1 MTGTPGQGGML
12 GAGGRDTGDTL
23 GQGGDRGQGV
33 LVPVSPCP
41 SVQGKVQMWVD
52 VFPASLGPPGPPVD
66 ITPRKP
72 QR

>member
-1 MTGTPGQGGML
+1 ML

>member
-1 MTGTPGQGGML
+1 M
-12 GAGGRDTGDTL
+12 
-23 GQGGDRGQGV
+23 
-33 LVPVSPCP
+33 SPCP
-41 SVQGKVQMWVD
+41 LVQGKVQMWVD